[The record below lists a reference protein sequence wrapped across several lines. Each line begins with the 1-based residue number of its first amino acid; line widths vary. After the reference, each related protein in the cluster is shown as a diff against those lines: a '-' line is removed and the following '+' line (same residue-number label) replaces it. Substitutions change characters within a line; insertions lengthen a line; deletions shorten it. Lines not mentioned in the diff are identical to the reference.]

1 VARTIKTPGARFT
14 SRAARNVYDVA
25 SMTIRSESAR
35 RRPAWSVRDI
45 GSVLGYLSRV
55 RMVNAF
61 DLGLEAKVAVSASL
75 STHFSSRR
83 ENSLDDRLP
92 DRGFGDL

>member
-25 SMTIRSESAR
+25 SMTIRRVPEES
-35 RRPAWSVRDI
+35 AWSVRGI

-55 RMVNAF
+55 RMVSAF

-92 DRGFGDL
+92 DRRFGDL